1 MQVRH
6 AVPQPGIDVQ
16 VQRRAPQRPQS
27 AYIERDLVRT
37 ASVDSQVRTS
47 LGAVPN
53 GYPIASPP
61 GSPSGASDGR
71 LILHPFIG
79 KKTSLMK
86 DVQHGE
92 TRHND
97 HRRQPNHHQHSC

>member
-1 MQVRH
+1 LHIPCRELVWLILRH
-6 AVPQPGIDVQ
+6 SCGSLHPAVALPAHDIGLCAD
-16 VQRRAPQRPQS
+16 
-27 AYIERDLVRT
+27 T
-37 ASVDSQVRTS
+37 NW
-47 LGAVPN
+47 PN